1 MGRLISKIVREKAVV
16 KCDCMIILYY
26 KEVGTHLG
34 LVLHICNAI
43 YIYTLRTIRTYL
55 VYVLEELD
63 NDEEMSINCPGKY

>member
-1 MGRLISKIVREKAVV
+1 MV
-16 KCDCMIILYY
+16 ILYY